1 MSATDGL
8 PQIEGW
14 TYENRQWKVE
24 FDEDSVQ
31 AFISLAWKDLASEW
45 DFSIVISNDRAVRNA
60 NRAYRNVASTT
71 DVLSFPSG
79 DGMPYTR
86 WEGYIGD
93 LLISAERAAKQ
104 ARQYKHSVADEM
116 KILVLHGLLHLLGFD
131 HEEDG
136 GEMREFETVLR
147 RKYGLP
153 CGLIERESY

>member
-8 PQIEGW
+8 PQFEGW

-104 ARQYKHSVADEM
+104 ARQYKHSVTDEM

-153 CGLIERESY
+153 CGLIERESH